1 MGATRL
7 ERLSRNARPMA
18 LVSAVATLLAALFVC
33 LGGGPAGPGG
43 SAGGSGAGGPGGD
56 GPGGH
61 TGHGRGVARA
71 AFPDL
76 PTALSDRATASSGP
90 GAALSGPQTALSG
103 PRAALP
109 GPRTAPSSLPGASS
123 GLRAAAPGAVPA
135 RAPLSAPEAD
145 RATYVVCP
153 YDGGGCSL
161 FPSLSPAVLSA
172 PPLDPPLHTE
182 GRPPRF
188 DVGAGDGAVL
198 RPGVRPRAPDLHVL
212 QVLRT

>member
-7 ERLSRNARPMA
+7 ERLSRHARPMA

-43 SAGGSGAGGPGGD
+43 SAGASGAGGPGGAD

-76 PTALSDRATASSGP
+76 PTALSGRATAPSGP
-90 GAALSGPQTALSG
+90 GVAPPG
-103 PRAALP
+103 PRTALP
-109 GPRTAPSSLPGASS
+109 GPRTAPPSLPGASS
-123 GLRAAAPGAVPA
+123 GLRAGAPGAVPV

-188 DVGAGDGAVL
+188 DAGAGDGAVL